1 MGNVSRLAGAI
12 KQEATRLVLTGFRMG
27 SGDTIK
33 LDKRIAPRAGHAQTP
48 LVRSEQR
55 TKAEGAPPDAR
66 RAAPQG
72 QREPP
77 SLESP
82 APESPNWMTK
92 YRRTLLIGGPF
103 AVAVVAL
110 FFYLTGGRFVSTDD
124 AYVQA
129 ARVEISTNISARVSE
144 IDVHDNQVVRAG
156 QILFRLDPRSYQI
169 AVQDAEAQLAN
180 ARLKIPDLQA
190 VYRQRVADRKA
201 AQETLAYQQREYA
214 RQATLAAAGISSRAQ
229 LDQAAHTMEAALQ
242 ELAAVTQQ
250 GASALAELGGNLDA
264 PVDSQP
270 GVREAQAALDRARL
284 NLSYTVI
291 RAPID
296 GIVAKVEQL
305 QVGDYV
311 NAASPLFAL
320 DSKKDVW
327 VEANFKETEL
337 TYMRPGQ
344 RATFSVDAYPG
355 ESFTGKVESTS
366 PGTGS
371 SFSLLPPENSS
382 GNWVKVVQRLPVRLS
397 IDPGHA
403 GAPLAAGMS
412 VSAEVDTKHRR
423 SLFFW
428 N

>member
-1 MGNVSRLAGAI
+1 
-12 KQEATRLVLTGFRMG
+12 
-27 SGDTIK
+27 
-33 LDKRIAPRAGHAQTP
+33 
-48 LVRSEQR
+48 
-55 TKAEGAPPDAR
+55 
-66 RAAPQG
+66 
-72 QREPP
+72 
-77 SLESP
+77 
-82 APESPNWMTK
+82 
-92 YRRTLLIGGPF
+92 LIGGPV

-156 QILFRLDPRSYQI
+156 QVLFRLDPRSFQI
-169 AVQDAEAQLAN
+169 AVQDAEAQLAS

-190 VYRQRVADRKA
+190 VFRQRVADQKA
-201 AQETLAYQQREYA
+201 AQETLAYQQREFA
-214 RQATLAAAGISSRAQ
+214 RQSTLAAAGISSRAQ
-229 LDQAAHTMEAALQ
+229 LDESAHTLEAALQ
-242 ELAAVTQQ
+242 QLAAVTQQ
-250 GASALAELGGNLDA
+250 GASARAELGGNPDA

-270 GVREAQAALDRARL
+270 GVQEAQAALDRAKL

-296 GIVAKVEQL
+296 GIVTKVEQL

-337 TYMRPGQ
+337 THMRPGQ

-355 ESFTGKVESTS
+355 ETFTGKVESTS

-397 IDPGHA
+397 IDPGHS

-412 VSAEVDTKHRR
+412 VAAEVDTQHRR
-423 SLFFW
+423 SLLLW